1 MFFKRTPEEGKG
13 THIIY
18 SRAGGRVRIQVRRRE
33 EKRERMGKEWAGMG
47 KEADYGSGKK
57 HQDLF

>member
-1 MFFKRTPEEGKG
+1 MDTHCNIHARACGCAYEAGKG
-13 THIIY
+13 
-18 SRAGGRVRIQVRRRE
+18 
-33 EKRERMGKEWAGMG
+33 KRNGKRMG

>member
-13 THIIY
+13 THIIIFTRG
-18 SRAGGRVRIQVRRRE
+18 RAGAHMGRER
-33 EKRERMGKEWAGMG
+33 EKRNGKRME

>member
-1 MFFKRTPEEGKG
+1 MFFKRTPEEGKW
-13 THIIY
+13 THIIIFTRG
-18 SRAGGRVRIQVRRRE
+18 RAGAYTGAYMGRE
-33 EKRERMGKEWAGMG
+33 MGKEWAGMG